1 MEKYS
6 KILIYIFI
14 LCFLN
19 LGISS
24 FLIYK
29 TASISNG
36 NAKVKTTNTNI
47 DSLVKNSPT
56 PVTSAKPIAT
66 DDIKTDLTQIKAE
79 IRSLREILGISGS
92 FEELS
97 NLIKSLNQTDKP

>member
-6 KILIYIFI
+6 KILIYIFLI
-14 LCFLN
+14 SIIN
-19 LGISS
+19 LGIS
-24 FLIYK
+24 FFVLYK
-29 TASISNG
+29 VNKPELKKEVSVQTTISDTKSSPLPQASS
-36 NAKVKTTNTNI
+36 
-47 DSLVKNSPT
+47 
-56 PVTSAKPIAT
+56 KPITT
-66 DDIKTDLTQIKAE
+66 DSIQTDLTQIKAE

>member
-6 KILIYIFI
+6 KILIYIFLVCI
-14 LCFLN
+14 IN
-19 LGISS
+19 LIVSTYIIFRINNLPNNTTTQQTPIKQVPSPIPTGT
-24 FLIYK
+24 LK
-29 TASISNG
+29 GSI
-36 NAKVKTTNTNI
+36 
-47 DSLVKNSPT
+47 P
-56 PVTSAKPIAT
+56 

-97 NLIKSLNQTDKP
+97 NLIKNLNQTDKPE